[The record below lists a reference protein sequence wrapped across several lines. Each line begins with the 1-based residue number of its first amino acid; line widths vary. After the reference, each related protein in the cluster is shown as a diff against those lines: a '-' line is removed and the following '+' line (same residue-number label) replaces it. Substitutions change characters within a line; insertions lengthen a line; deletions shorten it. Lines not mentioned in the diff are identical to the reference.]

1 MAGNLIK
8 FFYCKYGGLSDSL
21 PFLSLNCF
29 ISSDWNH
36 AERCGR
42 MVIDFWNNVP
52 EPVQNRSRLELA
64 GANQH
69 VEIAVREEK
78 YYEEA

>member
-1 MAGNLIK
+1 
-8 FFYCKYGGLSDSL
+8 
-21 PFLSLNCF
+21 
-29 ISSDWNH
+29 
-36 AERCGR
+36 
-42 MVIDFWNNVP
+42 MVIDFWNNAP